1 MSSPY
6 IQLRS
11 LQPNDFEVL
20 VAVENNP
27 NLWRYSNQNAP
38 YSKEVLTAYIE
49 NQDRSIFEVKQQRF
63 VITNPNQIPLGF
75 IDLFDFEIVHKRAGV
90 GIVVLEEYRNKGYA
104 KISLSLLE
112 EYAVNQLNVKN
123 LYANVGAENK
133 ASIQLFSTAGFQRV
147 GVKKNWNYYDGQ
159 FHDEYLFQKEI

>member
-1 MSSPY
+1 MPFYFSARSRYLCFFRNPDLMSSPY

-75 IDLFDFEIVHKRAGV
+75 IDLFDLKSSQA
-90 GIVVLEEYRNKGYA
+90 
-104 KISLSLLE
+104 
-112 EYAVNQLNVKN
+112 
-123 LYANVGAENK
+123 
-133 ASIQLFSTAGFQRV
+133 
-147 GVKKNWNYYDGQ
+147 
-159 FHDEYLFQKEI
+159 

>member
-1 MSSPY
+1 
-6 IQLRS
+6 
-11 LQPNDFEVL
+11 
-20 VAVENNP
+20 
-27 NLWRYSNQNAP
+27 
-38 YSKEVLTAYIE
+38 
-49 NQDRSIFEVKQQRF
+49 
-63 VITNPNQIPLGF
+63 
-75 IDLFDFEIVHKRAGV
+75 
-90 GIVVLEEYRNKGYA
+90 LEEYRNKGYA

-133 ASIQLFSTAGFQRV
+133 ASIQLFSAAGFQRV